1 MHPHESEQFIY
12 VIGEKQT
19 AIVPE
24 DPEILAFT
32 QQQMQ
37 QIDSG
42 ELSLVL
48 ANVFGRGQLFP
59 GPDAALTSIIH
70 EYARREQMY
79 KEGAAR
85 VPRGRCTLITVLK
98 RMDGEIT
105 VRVTAVIPVKENTLR
120 GAEADQFHAFLL
132 ESLPGFQSAL
142 TTEAYAADSRI
153 IAIIKE
159 ATLFHINKQLN

>member
-1 MHPHESEQFIY
+1 MHSQEPEQFIY
-12 VIGEKQT
+12 VVGEKQT
-19 AIVPE
+19 TIVQE

-42 ELSLVL
+42 ELLLVL

-70 EYARREQMY
+70 EYARRSELYQ
-79 KEGAAR
+79 EGAAR
-85 VPRGRCTLITVLK
+85 EPGGRCTLVTVFK
-98 RMDGEIT
+98 RMDGEMA
-105 VRVTAVIPVKENTLR
+105 VRVTAVIPVQENTLR
-120 GAEADQFHAFLL
+120 HAEPDQFHTFLL

-142 TTEAYAADSRI
+142 TKEAYASDSRI
-153 IAIIKE
+153 IAIVKE
-159 ATLFHINKQLN
+159 ATLYHINNQIN

>member
-1 MHPHESEQFIY
+1 MHSQELEQFIY
-12 VIGEKQT
+12 VVGEKQT
-19 AIVPE
+19 TIVQE

-70 EYARREQMY
+70 EYARRSEQY
-79 KEGAAR
+79 HQGAAR
-85 VPRGRCTLITVLK
+85 EPRGRCTLVTVFK
-98 RMDGEIT
+98 RMDGEMA

-120 GAEADQFHAFLL
+120 HAEPDQFHTFLL
-132 ESLPGFQSAL
+132 ESLPGFQGAL
-142 TTEAYAADSRI
+142 TTEAYASDSRI
-153 IAIIKE
+153 IAIVKE
-159 ATLFHINKQLN
+159 ATLYHINNQIN